1 MEADRDKIPRPRED
15 RPTKRLRRGVVSRV
29 KRSVHFGHSDS
40 DSVVDLLGSPENI
53 VGVGADANKKASGG
67 NDWIRGQHRRNSGG
81 APGAPPAIG
90 GGREEGGDD
99 DVVEIVLGDVGW
111 NAKAVN
117 LPPPYSSI
125 APHRQRRRRGRPEIV
140 RLVDVSGDEVEG
152 GGHGAPLHPL
162 PPSVSLIPRRQNRR
176 GRTEIG
182 RRSDVVIVRD
192 DDDDD
197 DIDVVEVWRPRRWV
211 AGTLTADPEN
221 GGATADRGSGGA
233 ERRSVV
239 VVLDGNPVV
248 AHEDKAGTDRGEVRI
263 LNRPRPP
270 DRLGGPLVAD
280 VTLARIVDVFPD
292 ICPRHAS
299 QLLHRAAA
307 SDRAGG
313 EERAIQAVLSELAE
327 GGGSYPRRE
336 EVEGGRASGPGVVG
350 VSAASL
356 VCRTATAPS
365 FLYDYESVSAFEPS
379 EAYRKE
385 VTTCLLTAFPFIT
398 VEGIRFHLKE
408 SSSRYTLCLVDVF
421 PDICPRHASQ
431 LLHRAAASD
440 RAGGEERAIQ
450 AVLSELAEG
459 GGSYPRREEVE
470 GGRASG
476 PGVVGVSAASLVCR
490 TATAPSFLYDYESV
504 SAFEPS
510 EAYRKEVTTC
520 LLTAFPFIT
529 VEGIRFHLKESSSRY
544 TLCYGRIC
552 DRLIGEENLVLGGG
566 GHRDNRGIRSQDLDP
581 IAAEKLYKRLK
592 KCIKGSNLTI
602 EEEARLKMPPPHVA
616 KMTLKRPR
624 KKLDPFRATDKVL
637 IDEVQYCHYRLEERT
652 GAALAAAEMKRTRDE
667 SERAGTTLECNCCY
681 GDVAFEEMVACRDEG
696 HLFCA
701 DCLRRYAEERIFGLG
716 SLGGGGGGKGSE
728 GLKVK
733 GMYGLTCIH
742 PDGCRSNFQ
751 YELLEKALPP
761 KVMAKYNELQASLA
775 VETAGVADLCSCP
788 KCDFKAVLP
797 PTEMIFRCPVEG
809 CRFES
814 CRKCREPSH
823 IPLRCEEVEK
833 QPETDGRKVVEEAMT
848 SARIRTCPK
857 PTCGKKFF
865 KADGCNKMTCPCKI
879 NICYVCRAQI
889 PKNVG
894 YQHFCQTF
902 QCKHISCGKCPLYSN
917 ATEDDLRAAK
927 EAGEMA
933 AEEVRQKS
941 LVNSVLKDGKGVV
954 RVDVEALLKNSELTT

>member
-140 RLVDVSGDEVEG
+140 RLVDVSGDEVER

-176 GRTEIG
+176 GRTQIG

-280 VTLARIVDVFPD
+280 VTLARI
-292 ICPRHAS
+292 
-299 QLLHRAAA
+299 
-307 SDRAGG
+307 
-313 EERAIQAVLSELAE
+313 
-327 GGGSYPRRE
+327 
-336 EVEGGRASGPGVVG
+336 
-350 VSAASL
+350 
-356 VCRTATAPS
+356 
-365 FLYDYESVSAFEPS
+365 
-379 EAYRKE
+379 
-385 VTTCLLTAFPFIT
+385 
-398 VEGIRFHLKE
+398 
-408 SSSRYTLCLVDVF
+408 VDVF